1 MDLHEAIVKRINQ
14 ICKDKNLSICDIS
27 LKAGMSPSNIYA
39 LIKMRTKNSKINTI
53 QKFCEGAKITLAEF
67 FTSSLFDDVQSED

>member
-1 MDLHEAIVKRINQ
+1 MELHEAIVARINQ
-14 ICKDKNLSICDIS
+14 ICQEKNLSICDIS

-53 QKFCEGAKITLAEF
+53 QKFCEGAQITLAQF
-67 FTSSLFDDVQSED
+67 FTSPLFNDIQSED